1 MSTDRTTALIKTAE
15 RVGRGA
21 RARLVLLALTSL
33 ILSGCGA
40 LGLSESPEKMAQTA
54 TIEGADS
61 YPLHSIDSKVV
72 LLAMS
77 VNVGP
82 GMHDAEIIESCYNN
96 NCSHIAYHFYTQAGL
111 IYRLM
116 PNRTIEVL
124 DRNDRYH
131 RKIDELKPINRGGV
145 IEYVNRDGQTDYARR
160 VANQYQSEMA
170 AIQERRQQQL
180 PLVRKVGAKI
190 CQLKGQLLYIG
201 FVESFTD
208 DKIHIRTVDAVVN
221 ENRNAHLTSFRP
233 SIIWDSP
240 LNWDLCE

>member
-1 MSTDRTTALIKTAE
+1 MTNNGAIALRIGGGAHRHHSTESRVLFAL
-15 RVGRGA
+15 V
-21 RARLVLLALTSL
+21 VLS
-33 ILSGCGA
+33 LSGCGA
-40 LGLSESPEKMAQTA
+40 LGLSESSEKMAQMA

-61 YPLHSIDSKVV
+61 YPLHSVDSKVM

-77 VNVGP
+77 VNVDP

-96 NCSHIAYHFYTQAGL
+96 NCSYIAYHFYAQAGL
-111 IYRLM
+111 LYRLM
-116 PNRTIEVL
+116 PDRMIEVL

-170 AIQERRQQQL
+170 AIQERRKQQL
-180 PLVRKVGAKI
+180 PMVRKVGAKI

-201 FVESFTD
+201 FVESLTD
-208 DKIHIRTVDAVVN
+208 DKIQIRTVDAVVN
-221 ENRNAHLTSFRP
+221 ENHNAHLTSFRP